1 MESYAN
7 PEALVE
13 TDWLADRL
21 DDPSIAIVEVDEDTA
36 AYDASHIPGAVS
48 INWTSELH
56 DVPRREFISGAQL
69 GELLGSKGIADD
81 QLIVLYGANNNWFA
95 AYAFWLCRLRG
106 AGNIR
111 LLNGGRKK
119 WEAEGRP
126 MTTVGPTPSAR
137 SFAMGAERP
146 ELRIMRDELLAS
158 LGNGQSRLVDVRSPE
173 EYRGEKLA
181 PPHLPQEQAQVPGHI
196 PGAVNVPWS
205 KAANDDGTFRSA
217 AELRELYESA
227 GIAEGGDV
235 VAYCRIGERSA
246 HTWFVL
252 SELLG
257 YPAVRNYDG
266 SWTEYGSLVGV
277 PVER

>member
-1 MESYAN
+1 VKNYAN
-7 PEALVE
+7 PSALVE
-13 TDWLADRL
+13 TEWLADRL
-21 DDPSIAIVEVDEDTA
+21 ADGAISIVEVDEDTA

-48 INWTSELH
+48 INWTTELH
-56 DVPRREFISGAQL
+56 DVPRREFISSRQL
-69 GELLGSKGIADD
+69 SDLLGSKGISTD
-81 QLIVLYGANNNWFA
+81 QTVVLYGGNNNWFA

-106 AGNIR
+106 VANVR

-119 WEAEGRP
+119 WELEGRP
-126 MTTVGPTPSAR
+126 MTTAR
-137 SFAMGAERP
+137 PDRPVRTFAMGSEQP
-146 ELRIMRDELLAS
+146 ELRILRDEVLTLV
-158 LGNGQSRLVDVRSPE
+158 GDGRTRLVDVRSPE

-205 KAANDDGTFRSA
+205 KAANDDGTFRSVD
-217 AELRELYESA
+217 ELRELYRSA
-227 GIAEGGDV
+227 GIVADGDV
-235 VAYCRIGERSA
+235 VSYCRIGERAA

-257 YPAVRNYDG
+257 YPGVRNYDG